1 MYPLSNNIAKV
12 ITVIDITKCIIFG
25 SKIESNLTPAGVPIA
40 TPNSKYITNFQLI
53 LFQMLGIIKKL
64 AMTSNNNIIGTISI
78 GGSTKDNN
86 ETLDAENP
94 KPLKPRTNEAR
105 NITTQKNIKFPS
117 VKFIVCKNSI
127 NNDILIILYIKL
139 IKVILSFKLIS
150 ILQIM
155 HNKSSNKSFGILFFI
170 VFLIIG
176 FWPLLNENEIRFWAV
191 FVGIIFLV
199 LGLINSNLL
208 TPLNKFWVKLGEVL
222 GKIIA
227 PIIMFLIFMLVVTP
241 TAILVRLFRKDL
253 LSLKMDKKIHS
264 YWVQRKKNLGS
275 MKNQF

>member
-275 MKNQF
+275 MKKQF